1 MKSVTKMDDKD
12 NKTDNGYSSN
22 NEREKRK
29 LCHNYII
36 KLITDDSEV
45 VRMG

>member
-22 NEREKRK
+22 NEREKK
-29 LCHNYII
+29 
-36 KLITDDSEV
+36 KTVS
-45 VRMG
+45 